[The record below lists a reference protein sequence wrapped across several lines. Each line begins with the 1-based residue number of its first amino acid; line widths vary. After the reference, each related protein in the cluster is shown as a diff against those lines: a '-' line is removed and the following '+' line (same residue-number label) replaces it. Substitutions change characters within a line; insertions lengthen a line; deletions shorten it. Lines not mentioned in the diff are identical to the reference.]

1 MDPDIR
7 ISGYPD
13 NRKRRSEMIKPIGG
27 LDKNL
32 LESIVR
38 IITSHKKV
46 EKIILYGSRAVNRF
60 KRASDIDLAIAGT
73 RWTDDD
79 AAVVKFHL
87 EESLPTPLKF
97 DVVLLNTLKKQG
109 LVDDIRE
116 EGVVIYST
124 TERVHGPQT
133 R

>member
-1 MDPDIR
+1 
-7 ISGYPD
+7 
-13 NRKRRSEMIKPIGG
+13 MIKPIGG

-32 LESIVR
+32 LEGVVR

-46 EKIILYGSRAVNRF
+46 DKIILYGSRAGERF

-73 RWTDDD
+73 RWTQDDI
-79 AAVVKFHL
+79 AIVKFNL
-87 EESLPTPLKF
+87 DTLLPTALKF
-97 DVVLLNTLKKQG
+97 DVVLLDALKKQG

-116 EGVVIYST
+116 EGVVIYPAI
-124 TERVHGPQT
+124 ERLHGSKA

>member
-1 MDPDIR
+1 MDPHIR

-13 NRKRRSEMIKPIGG
+13 NRKRRFEMIKPIGG

-38 IITSHKKV
+38 IITSRKKV
-46 EKIILYGSRAVNRF
+46 DKIILYGSRAVNRF

-73 RWTDDD
+73 RWTDEDV
-79 AAVVKFHL
+79 AVVKFYL

-97 DVVLLNTLKKQG
+97 DVVLLNTVKKESLKE
-109 LVDDIRE
+109 DILK
-116 EGVVIYST
+116 EGITVY
-124 TERVHGPQT
+124 P
-133 R
+133 

>member
-1 MDPDIR
+1 
-7 ISGYPD
+7 
-13 NRKRRSEMIKPIGG
+13 MIKPIGG

-32 LESIVR
+32 LEGVVR

-46 EKIILYGSRAVNRF
+46 DKIILYGSRAGERF

-73 RWTDDD
+73 RWTDADT
-79 AAVVKFHL
+79 AVVKFHL

-97 DVVLLNTLKKQG
+97 DVVLLNNLKKQG

-116 EGVVIYST
+116 EGVVIYPAI
-124 TERVHGPQT
+124 ERLHGSKA

>member
-1 MDPDIR
+1 
-7 ISGYPD
+7 
-13 NRKRRSEMIKPIGG
+13 MIKPIGG

-79 AAVVKFHL
+79 AAIVKFNL
-87 EESLPTPLKF
+87 DTILPTALKF
-97 DVVLLNTLKKQG
+97 DVVLLDALKKEG
-109 LVDDIRE
+109 SREDILE
-116 EGVVIYST
+116 KGVTVY
-124 TERVHGPQT
+124 P
-133 R
+133 

>member
-1 MDPDIR
+1 
-7 ISGYPD
+7 
-13 NRKRRSEMIKPIGG
+13 MIKPIGG

-60 KRASDIDLAIAGT
+60 KRASDIDLAISGI

-97 DVVLLNTLKKQG
+97 DVVLLDALKKEG
-109 LVDDIRE
+109 SREDILE
-116 EGVVIYST
+116 KGVTVY
-124 TERVHGPQT
+124 P
-133 R
+133 

>member
-1 MDPDIR
+1 
-7 ISGYPD
+7 
-13 NRKRRSEMIKPIGG
+13 MIKPIGG

-32 LESIVR
+32 LEGIIR
-38 IITSHKKV
+38 MITSHKKV
-46 EKIILYGSRAVNRF
+46 DRIILYGSRSGGRF

-73 RWTDDD
+73 RWTQDDI
-79 AAVVKFHL
+79 AVVKFHL
-87 EESLPTPLKF
+87 EEDLPTPLKF

-116 EGVVIYST
+116 EGVVIYPA
-124 TERVHGPQT
+124 TERLHGSKA